1 MCQMTQK
8 VSIEKI
14 ERKAPEFLIR
24 GEYFDRSKFGRYG
37 MGCSYL
43 GIKSP
48 RSMSDPIMQVPKVKN
63 SQGKLMRQF

>member
-14 ERKAPEFLIR
+14 EHKAPEFLIR

-37 MGCSYL
+37 VRYSKFSGPE
-43 GIKSP
+43 GFDHIKAAAKEKGFY
-48 RSMSDPIMQVPKVKN
+48 RC
-63 SQGKLMRQF
+63 G